1 MSSTDDA
8 VQARINQD
16 WAFEPYIG
24 ALIEHER
31 EAVEEMMATLLKGKS
46 SMPSEYDLDPSA
58 PAAKALQEEYLRQSD
73 IARHLSG
80 AKLELAYG
88 PHPRQKLDV
97 FSAGPEAPV
106 IIFFHGGYWVA
117 GSKDARRFPA
127 PEWKKHGVSWVVVNY
142 RLTPGN
148 TLADCVADARSAT
161 TWITK
166 CANTLGLKRDAL
178 HVVGNSAGAHLAAMV
193 SAANWSQRP
202 KICSLGVISGLF
214 DLSPLLRTTSQDW
227 LRLTSKTAFELSP
240 IAHLP
245 PPDMPVLI
253 GWGGFETQAF
263 ADQSHLY
270 AEHCRKAGNPT
281 KVFTSPSADHFKI
294 IGEFGTPGTP
304 VFDLLLKQVLSEKN

>member
-1 MSSTDDA
+1 MGESR
-8 VQARINQD
+8 V
-16 WAFEPYIG
+16 
-24 ALIEHER
+24 L
-31 EAVEEMMATLLKGKS
+31 
-46 SMPSEYDLDPSA
+46 SEYDLDPTA
-58 PAAKALQEEYLRQSD
+58 QATKALQKAYLHQSD
-73 IARHLSG
+73 IAARLSN

-106 IIFFHGGYWVA
+106 IIFFHGGYWTA
-117 GSKDARRFPA
+117 GSKDTRRFPA
-127 PEWKKHGVSWVVVNY
+127 PEWKKCGVSWVTVNY

-148 TLADCVADARSAT
+148 TLADCVADARAAI

-166 CANTLGLKRDAL
+166 CATKLGLNRDEL

-193 SAANWSQRP
+193 SAANWPQRP

-214 DLSPLLRTTSQDW
+214 DLSPLIRTASQDW
-227 LRLTSKTAFELSP
+227 LRLTPKTAYELSP

-263 ADQSHLY
+263 ADQSNLY
-270 AEHCRKAGNPT
+270 AEHCRKAGISTN
-281 KVFTSPSADHFKI
+281 VFTSPRVDHFKI
-294 IGEFGTPGTP
+294 IGEFGTPGTL
-304 VFDLLLKQVLSEKN
+304 VFDLLLKQIFAEKN